1 MTTMARPPGGGSGSM
16 LAARDLELVEG
27 PRPTRKL
34 RKLLPYFRPYWGR
47 ALAAILLTL
56 VVTATGL
63 AGPALAQVAIDD
75 GIRAKDK
82 GVLVLAVLLFV
93 GVGIIGWGAGYAQ
106 TYLSSWIGEKVLLDL
121 RTRLFDHLMRLE
133 LGYHE
138 RQATGRTV
146 SRLTSDIEALDQLVT
161 EGFPSLV
168 INALT
173 LLGMV
178 VILLVY
184 DWQLALIAFAVL
196 PVLVAG
202 TVVFRALST
211 GAYRITRERVADVLA
226 HLQES
231 LSGVRVVQA
240 FGREERAV
248 REFRAV
254 NDEYRKANM
263 HTVHISGVYFPGI
276 EFLAAAG
283 TALILW
289 FGARRVLDGDLS
301 TGVLVAFLAYL
312 ASFFDPIQAL
322 SQLYNTFQSA
332 MAALEKILG
341 VLETGPQLAD
351 RPGSTPID
359 EARGDITLDRVTF
372 GYGNGPP
379 VIQDVSLRIEAGQT
393 IALVGETGAGK
404 STLAKLIARFYDPDE
419 GSVQLDG
426 RDLRDITQGSL
437 HAQLGIV
444 PQEGYL
450 FSGTVAENLRFA
462 NPRATDEEI
471 RAACDSVGATEFI
484 EGLPEGFDTQIEERG
499 SRLSAGQRQLVC
511 FARALVADPRLL
523 ILDEATSSVDLRS
536 ERRIE
541 AALRTVRSGRT
552 AIVIAHRLSTIRDA
566 DRIVVLADG
575 RIAEEGSHLEL
586 LARGGRYADLYSDWE
601 QSTGAG

>member
-1 MTTMARPPGGGSGSM
+1 MSTMARPPGGGSGSM
-16 LAARDLELVEG
+16 LAARTDDEPIEG
-27 PRPTRKL
+27 PRPTHKL
-34 RKLLPYFRPYWGR
+34 RKLLPFFRPYWGR
-47 ALAAILLTL
+47 AIATILLTL

-63 AGPALAQVAIDD
+63 AGPALAQFAIDD
-75 GIRAKDK
+75 GIRARDK
-82 GVLVLAVLLFV
+82 GVLVLAVALFV
-93 GVGIIGWGAGYAQ
+93 IAGVVGWGAGYGQ
-106 TYLSSWIGEKVLLDL
+106 TYLSSWVGERVLLDL

-161 EGFPSLV
+161 EGFTSLV
-168 INALT
+168 INALS
-173 LLGMV
+173 LIGMIA
-178 VILLVY
+178 ILLVY

-196 PVLVAG
+196 PILVAG

-211 GAYRITRERVADVLA
+211 VAYRHTRERVADVMA

-248 REFRAV
+248 SEFRAV
-254 NDEYRKANM
+254 NDEYRRANM
-263 HTVHISGVYFPGI
+263 RTVHIGGVYFPGI
-276 EFLAAAG
+276 ELLAAGG

-351 RPGSTPID
+351 RPGATQIV
-359 EARGDITLDRVTF
+359 EARGDITLDHVTF
-372 GYGNGPP
+372 GYGGPP
-379 VIQDVSLRIEAGQT
+379 VIRDVSLRIEAGQT

-419 GSVQLDG
+419 GSVKLDG
-426 RDLRDITQGSL
+426 HDLRDITQASL
-437 HAQLGIV
+437 RAQLGIV

-450 FSGTVAENLRFA
+450 FSGTLAENLRFA
-462 NPRATDEEI
+462 KPGASDGEI
-471 RAACDSVGATEFI
+471 RAACDAVGATEFI
-484 EGLPEGFDTQIEERG
+484 EALPEGFDTQIEERG

-541 AALRTVRSGRT
+541 AALATVRSGRT

-575 RIAEEGSHLEL
+575 RIAEEGSHTEL

-601 QSTGAG
+601 QSTGAA